1 MRSHRYWRVVGLGV
15 LLAILIWLPAWAG
28 PGEERS
34 TRELRVCADPNN
46 LPFSNERREGFENK
60 IAELIARELNATVRY
75 TWWAQRRGFIRNTLR
90 AKECD
95 VVMGVPSDFE
105 LVLPTKPYYR
115 STYVFLYRKD
125 RGFDFRTLDDPILR
139 QIKIGVHLIGDD
151 YTNPPPAHALAG
163 RQIISNVV
171 GYTIYGDY
179 RQENPPAR
187 IIEAVAAGDLDVA
200 IIWGPL
206 AGYFAKQQ
214 SVAMQ
219 IVAVPPDPA
228 LPRLPFVFDIAL
240 GVRKGEAAFKGE
252 LEEILHRKQAE
263 IQTIL
268 QEYGVPLLGAGMP
281 SNSPG

>member
-1 MRSHRYWRVVGLGV
+1 MRGRRGRQGLGLS
-15 LLAILIWLPAWAG
+15 LLLCMFVWVPAWAEAK
-28 PGEERS
+28 EERS
-34 TRELRVCADPNN
+34 PRELRVCADPNN
-46 LPFSNERREGFENK
+46 LPFSNERQEGFENR

-95 VVMGVPSDFE
+95 VVMGVPSNFE

-125 RGFDFRTLDDPILR
+125 RDFAVHSLDDPILR
-139 QIKIGVHLIGDD
+139 QIKVGVHLIGDD
-151 YTNPPPAHALAG
+151 YANPPPAHALG
-163 RQIISNVV
+163 NRQIINNVV

-179 RQENPPAR
+179 TQDNPPAR
-187 IIEAVAAGDLDVA
+187 IIEAVGAGEIDVA
-200 IIWGPL
+200 IVWGPF

-214 SVAMQ
+214 PVAME
-219 IVAVPPDPA
+219 IVAVPPDHT

-240 GVRKGEAAFKGE
+240 GVRKEDVAFKHE
-252 LEEILHRKQAE
+252 LEEILHRRQAE
-263 IQTIL
+263 IRKIL
-268 QEYGVPLLGAGMP
+268 EDCGVPLLEAGTP

>member
-1 MRSHRYWRVVGLGV
+1 M
-15 LLAILIWLPAWAG
+15 
-28 PGEERS
+28 
-34 TRELRVCADPNN
+34 CADPNN
-46 LPFSNERREGFENK
+46 LPFSNERQEGFENK

-95 VVMGVPSDFE
+95 VVMGVPSNFE
-105 LVLPTKPYYR
+105 LALPTKPYYR

-125 RGFDFRTLDDPILR
+125 RGFDLRTLDDPILR
-139 QIKIGVHLIGDD
+139 QIKIGVHLVGDD
-151 YTNPPPAHALAG
+151 YTNPPPAHALAS

-200 IIWGPL
+200 IIWGPF
-206 AGYFAKQQ
+206 AGYFAKRQP
-214 SVAMQ
+214 VAME